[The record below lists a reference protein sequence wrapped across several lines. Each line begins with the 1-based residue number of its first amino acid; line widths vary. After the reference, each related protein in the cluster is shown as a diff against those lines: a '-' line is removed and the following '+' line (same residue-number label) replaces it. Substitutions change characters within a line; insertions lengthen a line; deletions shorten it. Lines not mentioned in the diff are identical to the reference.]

1 MTTNIRLCFLAPGN
15 SVHSYKWIKYFAQK
29 GYEVH
34 WISLVPYTVELIPG
48 VVSYVMPNV
57 RRSIIGF
64 ASGAWRIR
72 RLLRRV
78 NPHIFHVHS
87 AGIYGLMGVTAN
99 FHPMVLTAWG
109 SDILINGKSTL
120 LRPFVKHI
128 LRKADVVTSDA
139 EHMIHAMNFLGKEKE
154 QMTIIRFGV
163 DTDRFKPA
171 AVDVDLL
178 KLLGVAGDPTVISL
192 RNFNPIYDIQT
203 LLKSIPYV
211 LEQVPSTKFIL
222 VGTGP
227 QKEDLEQLAQSLG
240 LEDSVKFVGKLPN
253 EDLPRY
259 LASMDVYV
267 STSLSDA
274 GIAASTAE
282 AMACGLASIVTDSGE
297 NRLWIKDG
305 VDGYVVPV
313 SNPQQLAKSIIK
325 LIIDEPLRKA
335 FSERGRQVIA
345 ERNDYYKEMAAM
357 GIIYDK
363 LASGTMPVF
372 PKNQ

>member
-1 MTTNIRLCFLAPGN
+1 MPDIRGSILNF
-15 SVHSYKWIKYFAQK
+15 
-29 GYEVH
+29 
-34 WISLVPYTVELIPG
+34 
-48 VVSYVMPNV
+48 V
-57 RRSIIGF
+57 RC
-64 ASGAWRIR
+64 AWRIR
-72 RLLRRV
+72 SLLLRV
-78 NPHIFHVHS
+78 TPHIFHVHS
-87 AGIYGLMGVTAN
+87 AGIYGLMGVVAN
-99 FHPMVLTAWG
+99 FHPMVLTTWG
-109 SDILINGKSTL
+109 SDILVNGKSKL
-120 LRPFVKHI
+120 LRPFVKLI

-139 EHMIHAMNFLGKEKE
+139 EHMIQEMNLLGKEKE

-171 AVDVDLL
+171 VADVALL
-178 KLLGVAGDPTVISL
+178 KLLCVAGDPTVISL
-192 RNFNPIYDIQT
+192 RNFHPVYDIQT
-203 LLKSIPYV
+203 LIKSIPYV
-211 LEQVPSTKFIL
+211 LEEVPSTKFIL

-227 QKEDLEQLAQSLG
+227 EKEGLEKLAQTLR
-240 LEDSVKFVGKLPN
+240 LEDSVKFVGNIPN
-253 EDLPRY
+253 EDLANY

-305 VDGYVVPV
+305 VNGYVVPV
-313 SNPQQLAKSIIK
+313 SNSQQLAKSIIK

-357 GIIYDK
+357 GSIYNK
-363 LASGTMPVF
+363 LASGTIPVF

>member
-1 MTTNIRLCFLAPGN
+1 
-15 SVHSYKWIKYFAQK
+15 
-29 GYEVH
+29 
-34 WISLVPYTVELIPG
+34 
-48 VVSYVMPNV
+48 MPNV
-57 RRSIIGF
+57 RRSIVSF
-64 ASGAWRIR
+64 ARGAWSIR

-139 EHMIHAMNFLGKEKE
+139 EHMIQAMNFLGKEKE

-171 AVDVDLL
+171 TPDVDLL
-178 KLLGVAGDPTVISL
+178 KLLGVWGDPTVISL
-192 RNFNPIYDIQT
+192 RNFHPIYDIQT

-363 LASGTMPVF
+363 LSSGTMPVF
-372 PKNQ
+372 PKN

>member
-34 WISLVPYTVELIPG
+34 CISLVPNTMEKIPG

-57 RRSIIGF
+57 RRSIVSF
-64 ASGAWRIR
+64 ARGAWSIR

-139 EHMIHAMNFLGKEKE
+139 EHMIQAMNFLGKEKE

-171 AVDVDLL
+171 TPDVDLL
-178 KLLGVAGDPTVISL
+178 KLLGVWGDPTVISL
-192 RNFNPIYDIQT
+192 RNFHPIYDIQT

-305 VDGYVVPV
+305 IDGYVVPV

-345 ERNDYYKEMAAM
+345 ERNDYYKEMAEM

-363 LASGTMPVF
+363 LSSGTMPVF
-372 PKNQ
+372 PKN

>member
-34 WISLVPYTVELIPG
+34 WISLVPNTMEKIPG

-57 RRSIIGF
+57 RRSIVSF
-64 ASGAWRIR
+64 ARGAWSIR

-139 EHMIHAMNFLGKEKE
+139 EHMIQAMNFLGKEKE

-171 AVDVDLL
+171 TPDVDLL
-178 KLLGVAGDPTVISL
+178 KLLGVWGDPTVISL
-192 RNFNPIYDIQT
+192 RNFHPIYDIQT

-305 VDGYVVPV
+305 IDGYVVPV

-345 ERNDYYKEMAAM
+345 ERNDYYKEMAEM

-363 LASGTMPVF
+363 LSSGTMPVF
-372 PKNQ
+372 PKN